1 MVDFDKLDESADVFQ
16 GHDVGFCCLGTTRG
30 KAGVVSTVSFILS
43 ECVCSVSN
51 KKGPQPLK
59 IKEGPLNS

>member
-30 KAGVVSTVSFILS
+30 KAGAVSTICHCKTLLAASL
-43 ECVCSVSN
+43 
-51 KKGPQPLK
+51 KKCPL
-59 IKEGPLNS
+59 